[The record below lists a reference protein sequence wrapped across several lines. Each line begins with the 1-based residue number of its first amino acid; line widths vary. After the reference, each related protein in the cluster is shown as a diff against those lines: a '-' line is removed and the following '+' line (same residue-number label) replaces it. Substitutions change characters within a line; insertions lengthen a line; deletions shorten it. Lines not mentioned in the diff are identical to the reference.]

1 MRNELNGNAERG
13 RLRFVPDNSEP
24 RTLNSELGEAVDSEL
39 AESVNSELKTQ
50 NFPTAEVP
58 MVTEA
63 SPYSV
68 LVVEDNQDLVL
79 GLRDLLHH
87 DGYDVTVACTV
98 ARAIELVRTHRF
110 NAILLDLGLPDG
122 DGLDVLKESQCLDPS
137 LPVVIVT
144 ANISPDRTV
153 GSLKQGAYAYLTKPY
168 DREELRH
175 TLRRAVGVNELAV
188 KVEQTEHLLSQS
200 EERFRSL
207 VDSATDAIIVA
218 DRRGV
223 VLSWN
228 RSASELFGYT
238 DTEVIGQPLTLL
250 MPARYHQAQEQGFAR
265 MESTGKGR
273 VMGAVIEVHGLKK
286 DGTEFPIEL
295 SLATWKSAGNSYYS
309 GIIRNISDRKKAE
322 LAVQESQERFQQLV
336 EHISEVF
343 WMTDT
348 AKQQMLYVSS
358 GYEKIWGRSCKS
370 LYASPQSWLD
380 AVHPEDRA
388 LVLDAALHK
397 QPTGTY
403 NEQYRILRP
412 DGAIR
417 WICDRAFPIC
427 DSSGIVYR
435 IVGLAE
441 DITDQV
447 QVQEFLRTSQE
458 RLELV
463 IQGSHDGYWDGH
475 VLPDEPWSSPHTP
488 VWWSPRVKT
497 MLGYTDEEFP
507 DVLGSWASRLHP
519 EDADRVFAALTAH
532 IERRSPYDMEYRL
545 LTKGG
550 AYGWFHA
557 RGQATWDKTGRVI
570 RLAGSLRDVTDRKL
584 AEDALRRS
592 EQLLHAVVNNSTA
605 VIYVKYADG
614 RYLLINR
621 RFEELFAITM
631 EQIIGRTDHEIFPKD
646 IADAFRANDMLVL
659 ERNRAVEYEEYAPH
673 SDGLHTY
680 ISLKFPLYDDSGK
693 PYAICG
699 ISTDI
704 TERKRLE
711 HSLRA
716 HEHQLRLA
724 LTSTEVGTW
733 NWDLQ
738 TDRIYW
744 SSQVHKLLDLSD
756 GARARTKYDW
766 LALVYREDRESMMR
780 AMRQVLDQIGNDITF
795 EHRILRPDGSFK
807 QCIWTGQIIRDHDG
821 NAVHILGTARATAE
835 GAGNVLRKA

>member
-1 MRNELNGNAERG
+1 MVA
-13 RLRFVPDNSEP
+13 
-24 RTLNSELGEAVDSEL
+24 
-39 AESVNSELKTQ
+39 
-50 NFPTAEVP
+50 TA
-58 MVTEA
+58 TNC
-63 SPYSV
+63 SI

-79 GLRDLLHH
+79 GLQDFLHH
-87 DGYDVTVACTV
+87 DGYAVTVAGTV
-98 ARAIELVRTHRF
+98 AGAIELMRTHRF
-110 NAILLDLGLPDG
+110 NAIILDLGLPDG
-122 DGLDVLKESQCLDPS
+122 DGIEVLKESQRLAPS

-144 ANISPDRTV
+144 AHISPDRTV

-175 TLRRAVGVNELAV
+175 TLRRAVGVNELVV
-188 KVEQTEHLLSQS
+188 KVEQTEYLLSQS

-207 VDSATDAIIVA
+207 VDSATDAIIVT
-218 DRRGV
+218 DHRGV
-223 VLSWN
+223 ILSWN
-228 RSASELFGYT
+228 RSASKLFGYA
-238 DTEVIGQPLTLL
+238 DEEVIGQPLTLL
-250 MPARYHQAQEQGFAR
+250 MPARHHQAHEQGILR

-273 VMGAVIEVHGLKK
+273 VMGTVIEVHGLKK
-286 DGTEFPIEL
+286 NGPEFPIEL

-309 GIIRNISDRKKAE
+309 GIIRDISDRKKAE
-322 LAVQESQERFQQLV
+322 LAVQESQERFHQLV
-336 EHISEVF
+336 EHISQVF
-343 WMTDT
+343 WMTDP
-348 AKQQMLYVSS
+348 AKQQMLYVSL
-358 GYEKIWGRSCKS
+358 GYETIWGRSCES

-380 AVHPEDRA
+380 TIHPEDRA
-388 LVLDAALHK
+388 RVLDAALHK
-397 QPTGTY
+397 QAVGTY

-412 DGAIR
+412 DGVIR

-435 IVGLAE
+435 IVGLSE

-463 IQGSHDGYWDGH
+463 IQGSHDGFWDGH
-475 VLPDEPWSSPHTP
+475 VLPDEPWNSPHTP

-519 EDADRVFAALTAH
+519 DDADRVFAALTAH

-570 RLAGSLRDVTDRKL
+570 RLAGSLRDVTDRKQ

-592 EQLLHAVVNNSTA
+592 EQLLHAMVNNTTA

-614 RYLLINR
+614 KYLLINR
-621 RFEELFAITM
+621 RFEELFDITM
-631 EQIIGRTDHEIFPKD
+631 DQIAGHTDHEIFPKD
-646 IADAFRANDMLVL
+646 IADAFRANDVAVL
-659 ERNRAVEYEEYAPH
+659 KRNTAVEYEEYAPH
-673 SDGLHTY
+673 SDGLHAY
-680 ISLKFPLYDDSGK
+680 ISIKFPLHDQNGK
-693 PYAICG
+693 PYATCG

-716 HEHQLRLA
+716 HEQQLRLA
-724 LTSTEVGTW
+724 LTSTEIGTW

-738 TDRIYW
+738 NDRIYW
-744 SSQVHKLLDLSD
+744 SAQVDRFLDLSD
-756 GARARTKYDW
+756 GACPRTKYDW

-795 EHRILRPDGSFK
+795 EHRILRSDGSFK
-807 QCIWTGQIIRDHDG
+807 RCIWAGQIIRDHDG
-821 NAVHILGTARATAE
+821 NAVHILGTARAIAD
-835 GAGNVLRKA
+835 GA

>member
-1 MRNELNGNAERG
+1 
-13 RLRFVPDNSEP
+13 
-24 RTLNSELGEAVDSEL
+24 
-39 AESVNSELKTQ
+39 
-50 NFPTAEVP
+50 
-58 MVTEA
+58 MVEET
-63 SPYSV
+63 SRYSV
-68 LVVEDNQDLVL
+68 LVVEDNLDLVMGLQDL
-79 GLRDLLHH
+79 LRH
-87 DGYDVTVACTV
+87 DGYTVAVAGTV
-98 ARAIELVRTHRF
+98 AGAIELVRTHHF
-110 NAILLDLGLPDG
+110 SAILLDLGLPDG
-122 DGLDVLKESQCLDPS
+122 DGLDVLKESQRLSPS

-218 DRRGV
+218 DHRGV

-238 DTEVIGQPLTLL
+238 DEEVTGQPLTLL
-250 MPARYHQAQEQGFAR
+250 MPARYRQAHEQGLLR

-273 VMGAVIEVHGLKK
+273 VMGSVVEMHGLKK
-286 DGTEFPIEL
+286 NGTEFPIEL

-322 LAVQESQERFQQLV
+322 RAVKESQERFQQLV
-336 EHISEVF
+336 EHISQVF
-343 WMTDT
+343 WMTDS

-358 GYEKIWGRSCKS
+358 GYEKIWGRSCTS
-370 LYASPQSWLD
+370 LYDSPQSWLD
-380 AVHPEDRA
+380 TIHPEDRA
-388 LVLDAALHK
+388 RVLDAALRK
-397 QPTGTY
+397 QAAGTY

-412 DGAIR
+412 DGATR

-427 DSSGIVYR
+427 DSAGIVYR

-447 QVQEFLRTSQE
+447 QVQEFLRASQE

-463 IQGSHDGYWDGH
+463 IQGSHDGFWDGH

-519 EDADRVFAALTAH
+519 EDADRIFAALTAH
-532 IERRSPYDMEYRL
+532 VERRDPFDVEYRL

-550 AYGWFHA
+550 TYGWFHA
-557 RGQATWDKTGRVI
+557 RGQAIWDKTGQVI

-592 EQLLHAVVNNSTA
+592 EQLLHAVVNNTTA
-605 VIYVKYADG
+605 VIYVKNADG
-614 RYLLINR
+614 RYLLANR
-621 RFEELFAITM
+621 RFEQLFHLTLD
-631 EQIIGRTDHEIFPKD
+631 QIAGRTDHEIFPKD
-646 IADAFRANDMLVL
+646 IADAFRANDVAALK
-659 ERNRAVEYEEYAPH
+659 RNTAIEYEEYAPH
-673 SDGLHTY
+673 SDGLHAY
-680 ISLKFPLYDDSGK
+680 ISIKFPLHDQNGQ
-693 PYAICG
+693 PYATCG

-704 TERKRLE
+704 TDRKRLE

-716 HEHQLRLA
+716 HEQQLSLA
-724 LTSTEVGTW
+724 LAPTEIGTW

-738 TDRIYW
+738 NDRIYW
-744 SSQVHKLLDLSD
+744 SSQVDRFLELSD
-756 GARARTKYDW
+756 GACPRTKYDW
-766 LALVYREDRESMMR
+766 LALVYREDRESMMC
-780 AMRQVLDQIGNDITF
+780 AMRQPLDQIGNDITF
-795 EHRILRPDGSFK
+795 EHRIMRSNGSV
-807 QCIWTGQIIRDHDG
+807 QWCIWTGQIIRDHDG
-821 NAVHILGTARATAE
+821 KAVHILGTARAIDG
-835 GAGNVLRKA
+835 GA